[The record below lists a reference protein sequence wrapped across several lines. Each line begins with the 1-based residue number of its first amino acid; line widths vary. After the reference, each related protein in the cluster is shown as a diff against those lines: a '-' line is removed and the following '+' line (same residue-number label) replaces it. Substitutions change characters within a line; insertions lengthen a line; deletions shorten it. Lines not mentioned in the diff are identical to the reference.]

1 MKNIN
6 VWALVMV
13 AALLSLALANA
24 FINILQQAW
33 ADLSFSLAMI
43 LLLVPLPQNLRFI
56 SQKLASKPSREA
68 SVKVLHSLAS
78 VAFLGGMVVKFL

>member
-6 VWALVMV
+6 VWVLVMV

-24 FINILQQAW
+24 FINIQQQAW

-43 LLLVPLPQNLRFI
+43 LLLVPFPQNLRFI
-56 SQKLASKPSREA
+56 SQKLASKPSRET
-68 SVKVLHSLAS
+68 SVMVLHSLAS